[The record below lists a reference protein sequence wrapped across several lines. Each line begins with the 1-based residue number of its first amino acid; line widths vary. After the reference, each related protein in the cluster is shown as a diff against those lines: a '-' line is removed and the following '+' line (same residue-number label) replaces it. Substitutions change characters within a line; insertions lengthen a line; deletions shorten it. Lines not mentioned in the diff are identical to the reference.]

1 MTQNVVPM
9 RFGHYTYSF
18 AVLQTSVKL
27 QDIKEQNQC
36 RVLLHGG
43 LGTLEKK
50 KSLGSGLKK
59 NPELPSWRSG

>member
-9 RFGHYTYSF
+9 KFGHYTYSF

-50 KSLGSGLKK
+50 KSLVLV
-59 NPELPSWRSG
+59 